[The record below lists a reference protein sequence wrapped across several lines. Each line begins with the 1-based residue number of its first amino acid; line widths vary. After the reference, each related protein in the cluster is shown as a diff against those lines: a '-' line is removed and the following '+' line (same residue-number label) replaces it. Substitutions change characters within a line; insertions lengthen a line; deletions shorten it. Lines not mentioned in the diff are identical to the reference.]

1 MWKSR
6 VLSDKEQA
14 VESSR
19 RTRALSRCVEA
30 DLTGDERKCPLSLP
44 NLPRHSNP
52 AAAAEDRKGCST
64 EKAQQERLHPSEG
77 VETGTNAINLEQT
90 IGSFHLE
97 EDVICCGD
105 GRITAHSPFRC
116 MDTKVCRTGFAALGR
131 AHLYRMT
138 EQESIEPSKFRCQ
151 GGVQR
156 SVQRQASAT
165 IGGARHPAKSGKM
178 DKSPLL

>member
-52 AAAAEDRKGCST
+52 AAAAEDRKGYST

-77 VETGTNAINLEQT
+77 VETGTNAIDLEQLLAAF
-90 IGSFHLE
+90 ILKRMSFAVE
-97 EDVICCGD
+97 
-105 GRITAHSPFRC
+105 
-116 MDTKVCRTGFAALGR
+116 TGGLLPTHHFGAWIRRSAEQAL
-131 AHLYRMT
+131 
-138 EQESIEPSKFRCQ
+138 
-151 GGVQR
+151 
-156 SVQRQASAT
+156 
-165 IGGARHPAKSGKM
+165 
-178 DKSPLL
+178 LLLGEHIYTV